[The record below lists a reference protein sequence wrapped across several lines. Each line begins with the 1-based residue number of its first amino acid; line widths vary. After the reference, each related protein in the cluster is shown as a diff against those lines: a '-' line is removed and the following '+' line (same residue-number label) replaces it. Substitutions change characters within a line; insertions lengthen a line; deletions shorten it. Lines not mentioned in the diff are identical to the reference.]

1 MSGIISQIFKRA
13 VELGLP
19 ITPQVAEN
27 KLVIEITERELKEIV
42 LKDLA
47 PTLRD
52 AIEIKIIEGR
62 IIVSVKLI

>member
-1 MSGIISQIFKRA
+1 LSGIISQIFKRA